1 MAVRACHAGIFT
13 AKPLF
18 ARTTLRDA
26 VDAPPR
32 VLPLVRR
39 ACRVPLSRPLV
50 ERNVRQHHAVPLIDP
65 YVRRAEHVGLVV
77 REHRARD
84 RAVWALAVEQVLVA
98 GPRVHP
104 LHKYTHNT
112 HTHTHTHTHNTHSPN
127 VTNPQKSR
135 QFLPKRS
142 RTAFQS
148 IEGSILKRQ
157 VPLGQAQKKK
167 HRSLKG
173 DSREQRCTCCVP

>member
-26 VDAPPR
+26 VEAPPR
-32 VLPLVRR
+32 VLPRR
-39 ACRVPLSRPLV
+39 AGRVPLSRPLV
-50 ERNVRQHHAVPLIDP
+50 ELNVRQHHAVPLIDP

-104 LHKYTHNT
+104 LHTQQT
-112 HTHTHTHTHNTHSPN
+112 SPARKN
-127 VTNPQKSR
+127 LANSYQSAHAP
-135 QFLPKRS
+135 RS
-142 RTAFQS
+142 RA
-148 IEGSILKRQ
+148 
-157 VPLGQAQKKK
+157 
-167 HRSLKG
+167 
-173 DSREQRCTCCVP
+173 SREA